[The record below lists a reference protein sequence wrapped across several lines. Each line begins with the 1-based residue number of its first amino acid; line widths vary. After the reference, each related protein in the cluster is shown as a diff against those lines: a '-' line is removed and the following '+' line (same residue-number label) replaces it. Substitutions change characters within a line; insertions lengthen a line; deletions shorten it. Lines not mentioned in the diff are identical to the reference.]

1 MAQLCLAHLGQHSS
15 PYLLGDPRVRYEYS
29 DWMPV
34 MASGTG
40 GVTYLN
46 PEGAKKFN
54 GTTNNMQGMTF
65 IYGNQGATRLDLIPA
80 LAWKMLGL
88 NVEHVMGIKG
98 RGDGRKMF
106 ESGEATIDYQ
116 TSSSFLKGV
125 QPLVD
130 EGKAVPM
137 MTWGALDAN
146 GQICA

>member
-1 MAQLCLAHLGQHSS
+1 
-15 PYLLGDPRVRYEYS
+15 
-29 DWMPV
+29 
-34 MASGTG
+34 
-40 GVTYLN
+40 
-46 PEGAKKFN
+46 
-54 GTTNNMQGMTF
+54 
-65 IYGNQGATRLDLIPA
+65 
-80 LAWKMLGL
+80 MLGL

-146 GQICA
+146 GQIVRDPTFPDVPTFKEVCEATFSCSTTEPEFKAWKAFYCRIPITEDCLPSSRHTSGRG

>member
-1 MAQLCLAHLGQHSS
+1 MQKHLNDVVRQ
-15 PYLLGDPRVRYEYS
+15 PLLRIV
-29 DWMPV
+29 
-34 MASGTG
+34 
-40 GVTYLN
+40 
-46 PEGAKKFN
+46 
-54 GTTNNMQGMTF
+54 
-65 IYGNQGATRLDLIPA
+65 A
-80 LAWKMLGL
+80 LLYVL

-137 MTWGALDAN
+137 MTWGALNAS
-146 GQICA
+146 GQI